1 MYESP
6 VNLTIQNIEG
16 QIVQESE
23 QTIIRVLRK
32 CGVTVNKDE
41 LIKAMNYDRNQYTK
55 GYKDGVNKT
64 LDKLRAEIERIGG
77 DDEKAFCKNL
87 NASYKQGLKDALK
100 VIDKYK
106 TESEESK

>member
-6 VNLTIQNIEG
+6 IYLTIQNIES
-16 QIVQESE
+16 QMAQESE
-23 QTIIRVLRK
+23 KTIIRYLRK
-32 CGVTVNKDE
+32 CGVTVDKDE
-41 LIKAMNYDRNQYTK
+41 LIKAMKYDRDQYTK
-55 GYKDGVNKT
+55 GYKDGVNNT

-77 DDEKAFCKNL
+77 DDEKTFCKNL

-106 TESEESK
+106 IESEEM